1 MMKVTLKKGI
11 LGFENLKEYEL
22 LDIEDNDYLKEFN
35 STEEEGIGFV
45 VVSPFEIINEYE
57 IVLNQETIEKLEV
70 KSPKDVVLFNIITLG
85 QTFEEST
92 VNMKAPIVINIK
104 TNFGMQIILQDD
116 KYSIRHPLLSLN
128 SWSRASKPL
137 FSRVL
142 RLFSFRIAF

>member
-92 VNMKAPIVINIK
+92 VNRNAN
-104 TNFGMQIILQDD
+104 NFTG
-116 KYSIRHPLLSLN
+116 
-128 SWSRASKPL
+128 W
-137 FSRVL
+137 
-142 RLFSFRIAF
+142 

>member
-1 MMKVTLKKGI
+1 MKVTLKKGI
-11 LGFENLKEYEL
+11 LGFEDLKEYEL
-22 LDIEDNDYLKEFN
+22 LDIEGNDSLKEFN
-35 STEEEGIGFV
+35 STEEECIGFV

-104 TNFGMQIILQDD
+104 TNFGMQIILQDE
-116 KYSIRHPLLSLN
+116 KYLIRHPLLGGDN
-128 SWSRASKPL
+128 GC
-137 FSRVL
+137 
-142 RLFSFRIAF
+142 

>member
-22 LDIEDNDYLKEFN
+22 LDIEDNDSLKEFN

-116 KYSIRHPLLSLN
+116 KYSIRHPLLRGDSGC
-128 SWSRASKPL
+128 
-137 FSRVL
+137 
-142 RLFSFRIAF
+142 

>member
-22 LDIEDNDYLKEFN
+22 LDIEDNDSLKEFN

-92 VNMKAPIVINIK
+92 VNMKAPIVINIRN
-104 TNFGMQIILQDD
+104 NFGMQIILQDE
-116 KYSIRHPLLSLN
+116 KYLIRHPLL
-128 SWSRASKPL
+128 RGDG
-137 FSRVL
+137 VC
-142 RLFSFRIAF
+142 

>member
-1 MMKVTLKKGI
+1 MKVTLKKGI

-22 LDIEDNDYLKEFN
+22 LDIEDNDYLNEFN

-116 KYSIRHPLLSLN
+116 KYSIRHPLLRGDN
-128 SWSRASKPL
+128 GC
-137 FSRVL
+137 
-142 RLFSFRIAF
+142 

>member
-22 LDIEDNDYLKEFN
+22 LDIEDNDSLKEFN
-35 STEEEGIGFV
+35 STEEECIGFV

-85 QTFEEST
+85 KTLEEST

-116 KYSIRHPLLSLN
+116 KYSIRHPLV
-128 SWSRASKPL
+128 RGDDGC
-137 FSRVL
+137 
-142 RLFSFRIAF
+142 

>member
-1 MMKVTLKKGI
+1 MKVTLKKGI
-11 LGFENLKEYEL
+11 LGFEDLKEYEL
-22 LDIEDNDYLKEFN
+22 LDIEDNDSLKEFN

-116 KYSIRHPLLSLN
+116 KYSIRHPLLRGDN
-128 SWSRASKPL
+128 GC
-137 FSRVL
+137 
-142 RLFSFRIAF
+142 

>member
-22 LDIEDNDYLKEFN
+22 LDIEDNDSLKEFN

-45 VVSPFEIINEYE
+45 IVSPFEIINEYE

-70 KSPKDVVLFNIITLG
+70 KSPKDVVLFNIITLV

-116 KYSIRHPLLSLN
+116 KYSIRHPLLRGDN
-128 SWSRASKPL
+128 GC
-137 FSRVL
+137 
-142 RLFSFRIAF
+142 